1 MPDGGN
7 DCCGNCVFNSRWGTY
22 HDPALEGLREPRAD
36 CVLRGIQTPDPFWTY
51 CDWFHGGEF
60 YYDALDIIA
69 TRPEPYR
76 LDAGSV
82 QELVRRSLA
91 FLSDS
96 GQPFTPVWANG
107 LGTRRSYT
115 RIPWDGPNRPHIWLH
130 AVHCHMCGADD
141 ERSGIR
147 IEPRDLP
154 EALTFCSDECYT
166 DWWETRH
173 PPSEH
178 WPWLRGV
185 KPRDSGKTRLPWD
198 I

>member
-1 MPDGGN
+1 
-7 DCCGNCVFNSRWGTY
+7 
-22 HDPALEGLREPRAD
+22 
-36 CVLRGIQTPDPFWTY
+36 
-51 CDWFHGGEF
+51 
-60 YYDALDIIA
+60 
-69 TRPEPYR
+69 
-76 LDAGSV
+76 
-82 QELVRRSLA
+82 
-91 FLSDS
+91 
-96 GQPFTPVWANG
+96 
-107 LGTRRSYT
+107 
-115 RIPWDGPNRPHIWLH
+115 
-130 AVHCHMCGADD
+130 MCGADD